1 MGKFRALVPIAI
13 SLIIA
18 IVGTVFLYKWIERQ
32 RGPKEIVQVEKM
44 DAAPIVVSAGNL
56 PWGTKLKPEMIKMA
70 PYLEESLPF
79 GYFSSSTDLKDRV
92 IIAPLKLNEPI
103 TESKLAPTSVKTG
116 GVSAVLKPGMR
127 AIAVKGDKVI
137 GISGFINPGN
147 RVDVI
152 VTVEEPK
159 TKKIKS
165 KIFLENTA
173 VLATGTQIER
183 NEKGEPMPVDVYTL
197 EVTPKQ
203 AEKVA
208 LAASEGRLQFALR
221 GVIDSEDLQT
231 KGATIPELLT
241 SDSKIYLLPSAQ
253 LVENLSAFHS
263 YSAAFA
269 RRSVA
274 MDQSYNP
281 NTICSG
287 PRQFILHLFQ
297 GRFHQGTPALDIYYS
312 VRYVRSRIGRCCIQW
327 CATEL
332 TGDISQDYIVA
343 TDGTLRHDRSSR

>member
-1 MGKFRALVPIAI
+1 MGKWKALVPIAV
-13 SLIIA
+13 SLMIA
-18 IVGTVFLYKWIERQ
+18 IAGTVFLYKWIERQ
-32 RGPKEIVQVEKM
+32 RGPKEIVQVEKV

-56 PWGTKLKPEMIKMA
+56 PWGTKLKPEMVKMA
-70 PYLEESLPF
+70 PYLKESLPV
-79 GYFSSSTDLKDRV
+79 GYFSSSADLKDRV
-92 IIAPLKLNEPI
+92 LVAPLKLNEPI
-103 TESKLAPTSVKTG
+103 TEAKLAPASVKTG

-173 VLATGTQIER
+173 VLATGTQIEK

-197 EVTPKQ
+197 EVSPEQ

-221 GVIDSEDLQT
+221 GVTDSQDLRT
-231 KGATIPELLT
+231 KGVTVPELLAYQRW
-241 SDSKIYLLPSAQ
+241 SDRHTIAPKSSPDSNKKVIQKRVRRHSAKKKKRWVPRGSVTVEIIKGTKIEKKKFKL
-253 LVENLSAFHS
+253 
-263 YSAAFA
+263 
-269 RRSVA
+269 
-274 MDQSYNP
+274 
-281 NTICSG
+281 
-287 PRQFILHLFQ
+287 
-297 GRFHQGTPALDIYYS
+297 
-312 VRYVRSRIGRCCIQW
+312 
-327 CATEL
+327 
-332 TGDISQDYIVA
+332 
-343 TDGTLRHDRSSR
+343 

>member
-1 MGKFRALVPIAI
+1 MGKFKALVPIAL

-18 IVGTVFLYKWIERQ
+18 IAGTVFLYKWIERQ

-56 PWGTKLKPEMIKMA
+56 LWGTKLKPEMIKMA
-70 PYLEESLPF
+70 PYLKESLPV
-79 GYFSSSTDLKDRV
+79 GYFSSSIDLKDRV
-92 IIAPLKLNEPI
+92 IIASLKLNEPI

-127 AIAVKGDKVI
+127 AIAVKGDKII

-197 EVTPKQ
+197 EVTPVQ

-221 GVIDSEDLQT
+221 GVTDSEDLRT
-231 KGATIPELLT
+231 KGVTVPELLAYQKW
-241 SDSKIYLLPSAQ
+241 SDQQKIAPKNPVDSNKNVSRKRVNRNSVKKKRWVPRGSVT
-253 LVENLSAFHS
+253 VE
-263 YSAAFA
+263 
-269 RRSVA
+269 
-274 MDQSYNP
+274 
-281 NTICSG
+281 I
-287 PRQFILHLFQ
+287 IK
-297 GRFHQGTPALDIYYS
+297 GTKI
-312 VRYVRSRIGRCCIQW
+312 
-327 CATEL
+327 TKKKF
-332 TGDISQDYIVA
+332 
-343 TDGTLRHDRSSR
+343 TL

>member
-1 MGKFRALVPIAI
+1 MGKLKALVPIAI

-56 PWGTKLKPEMIKMA
+56 PWGTKLKSEMIKMA
-70 PYLEESLPF
+70 PYLEESLPV
-79 GYFSSSTDLKDRV
+79 GYFLSSIDLKDRV

-221 GVIDSEDLQT
+221 GVTDSEDSVT
-231 KGATIPELLT
+231 KAVTVPELLAHQRW
-241 SDSKIYLLPSAQ
+241 SDQQKIAPKNPVDSNKNVSRKRVNRNSVKKKRWVPRGSVT
-253 LVENLSAFHS
+253 VE
-263 YSAAFA
+263 
-269 RRSVA
+269 
-274 MDQSYNP
+274 
-281 NTICSG
+281 IIKG
-287 PRQFILHLFQ
+287 IK
-297 GRFHQGTPALDIYYS
+297 
-312 VRYVRSRIGRCCIQW
+312 IQKKK
-327 CATEL
+327 
-332 TGDISQDYIVA
+332 V
-343 TDGTLRHDRSSR
+343 TL

>member
-1 MGKFRALVPIAI
+1 MGKFRTLVPIAI

-18 IVGTVFLYKWIERQ
+18 ITGTVFLYKWIERQ

-70 PYLEESLPF
+70 PYLEESLPV
-79 GYFSSSTDLKDRV
+79 GYFSSSIDLKDRV

-221 GVIDSEDLQT
+221 GVTDSEDSVT
-231 KGATIPELLT
+231 KAVTVPELLAHQRW
-241 SDSKIYLLPSAQ
+241 SDQQKIAPKNPVDSNKNISRKRVKRNSVKKKRWVPRGSVT
-253 LVENLSAFHS
+253 VE
-263 YSAAFA
+263 
-269 RRSVA
+269 
-274 MDQSYNP
+274 
-281 NTICSG
+281 I
-287 PRQFILHLFQ
+287 IK
-297 GRFHQGTPALDIYYS
+297 GTKI
-312 VRYVRSRIGRCCIQW
+312 
-327 CATEL
+327 TKKKF
-332 TGDISQDYIVA
+332 
-343 TDGTLRHDRSSR
+343 TL

>member
-1 MGKFRALVPIAI
+1 MGKLRALVPIAL

-18 IVGTVFLYKWIERQ
+18 IAGTVFLYKWIERQ

-70 PYLEESLPF
+70 PYLKESLPV
-79 GYFSSSTDLKDRV
+79 GYFSSSIDLKDRV
-92 IIAPLKLNEPI
+92 IIAPLKLNEAI
-103 TESKLAPTSVKTG
+103 TEAKLAPTSVKTG

-127 AIAVKGDKVI
+127 AIAVKGDKII

-197 EVTPKQ
+197 EVTPVQ

-221 GVIDSEDLQT
+221 GVTDSEDLLT
-231 KGATIPELLT
+231 KGVTVPELLAYQRW
-241 SDSKIYLLPSAQ
+241 SDQQKIAPKNPVDSNKNVSRKRVNRNSVKKKRWVPRGSVT
-253 LVENLSAFHS
+253 VE
-263 YSAAFA
+263 
-269 RRSVA
+269 
-274 MDQSYNP
+274 
-281 NTICSG
+281 I
-287 PRQFILHLFQ
+287 IK
-297 GRFHQGTPALDIYYS
+297 GTKI
-312 VRYVRSRIGRCCIQW
+312 
-327 CATEL
+327 TKKKF
-332 TGDISQDYIVA
+332 
-343 TDGTLRHDRSSR
+343 TL

>member
-1 MGKFRALVPIAI
+1 MGKFKALVPIAL

-18 IVGTVFLYKWIERQ
+18 IAGTVFLYKWIERQ

-70 PYLEESLPF
+70 PYLKESLPV
-79 GYFSSSTDLKDRV
+79 GYFSSSIDLKDRV
-92 IIAPLKLNEPI
+92 IIASLKLNEPI

-116 GVSAVLKPGMR
+116 GVSAILKPGMR
-127 AIAVKGDKVI
+127 AIAVKGDKII

-165 KIFLENTA
+165 KIFLENMA
-173 VLATGTQIER
+173 VLATGTQIEK

-221 GVIDSEDLQT
+221 GVTDSEDLLT
-231 KGATIPELLT
+231 KGVTVPELLAYQKW
-241 SDSKIYLLPSAQ
+241 SDQQKIAPKNPVDSNKNVSRKRVNRNSVKKKRWVPRGSVT
-253 LVENLSAFHS
+253 VE
-263 YSAAFA
+263 
-269 RRSVA
+269 
-274 MDQSYNP
+274 
-281 NTICSG
+281 I
-287 PRQFILHLFQ
+287 IK
-297 GRFHQGTPALDIYYS
+297 GTKI
-312 VRYVRSRIGRCCIQW
+312 
-327 CATEL
+327 TKKKF
-332 TGDISQDYIVA
+332 
-343 TDGTLRHDRSSR
+343 TL

>member
-1 MGKFRALVPIAI
+1 MGKLRALVPIAL

-18 IVGTVFLYKWIERQ
+18 IAGTVFLYKWIERQ

-70 PYLEESLPF
+70 PYLKESLPV
-79 GYFSSSTDLKDRV
+79 GYFSSSIDLKDRV

-127 AIAVKGDKVI
+127 AIAVKGDKII

-197 EVTPKQ
+197 EVTPVQ

-221 GVIDSEDLQT
+221 GVTDSEDLLT
-231 KGATIPELLT
+231 KGVTVPELLAYQRW
-241 SDSKIYLLPSAQ
+241 SDQQKIAPKNPVDSNKNVSRKRVNRNSVKKKRWVPRGSVT
-253 LVENLSAFHS
+253 VEIIKGIKITKKKF
-263 YSAAFA
+263 
-269 RRSVA
+269 
-274 MDQSYNP
+274 
-281 NTICSG
+281 
-287 PRQFILHLFQ
+287 
-297 GRFHQGTPALDIYYS
+297 
-312 VRYVRSRIGRCCIQW
+312 
-327 CATEL
+327 
-332 TGDISQDYIVA
+332 
-343 TDGTLRHDRSSR
+343 TL

>member
-1 MGKFRALVPIAI
+1 MGKFRTLVPIAI

-18 IVGTVFLYKWIERQ
+18 ITGTVFLYKWIERQ

-70 PYLEESLPF
+70 PYLEESLPV
-79 GYFSSSTDLKDRV
+79 GYFSSSIDLKDRV

-127 AIAVKGDKVI
+127 AIAVKGDKII

-221 GVIDSEDLQT
+221 GVTDSEDSVT
-231 KGATIPELLT
+231 KAVTVPELLAHQRW
-241 SDSKIYLLPSAQ
+241 SDQQKIAPKNPVDSNKNVSRKRVNGNSVKKKRWVPRGSVT
-253 LVENLSAFHS
+253 VE
-263 YSAAFA
+263 
-269 RRSVA
+269 
-274 MDQSYNP
+274 
-281 NTICSG
+281 I
-287 PRQFILHLFQ
+287 IK
-297 GRFHQGTPALDIYYS
+297 GTKI
-312 VRYVRSRIGRCCIQW
+312 
-327 CATEL
+327 TKKKF
-332 TGDISQDYIVA
+332 
-343 TDGTLRHDRSSR
+343 TL

>member
-221 GVIDSEDLQT
+221 GVTDSEDSVT
-231 KGATIPELLT
+231 KAVTVPELLAHQRW
-241 SDSKIYLLPSAQ
+241 SDQQKIAPKNPVDSNKNVSRRRVNKNSVKKKRWVPRGSVT
-253 LVENLSAFHS
+253 VE
-263 YSAAFA
+263 
-269 RRSVA
+269 
-274 MDQSYNP
+274 
-281 NTICSG
+281 I
-287 PRQFILHLFQ
+287 IK
-297 GRFHQGTPALDIYYS
+297 GTKI
-312 VRYVRSRIGRCCIQW
+312 
-327 CATEL
+327 TKKKF
-332 TGDISQDYIVA
+332 
-343 TDGTLRHDRSSR
+343 TL

>member
-1 MGKFRALVPIAI
+1 MGKLRALVPIAL

-18 IVGTVFLYKWIERQ
+18 IAGTVFLYKWIERQ

-70 PYLEESLPF
+70 PYLKESLPV
-79 GYFSSSTDLKDRV
+79 GYFSSSIDLKDRV

-127 AIAVKGDKVI
+127 AIAVKGDKII

-221 GVIDSEDLQT
+221 GVTDSEDLRT
-231 KGATIPELLT
+231 KGVTVPELLAHQRW
-241 SDSKIYLLPSAQ
+241 SDQQKIAPKNPVDSNKNVSRKRVNRNSVKKKRWVPRGSVT
-253 LVENLSAFHS
+253 VE
-263 YSAAFA
+263 
-269 RRSVA
+269 
-274 MDQSYNP
+274 
-281 NTICSG
+281 I
-287 PRQFILHLFQ
+287 IK
-297 GRFHQGTPALDIYYS
+297 GTKI
-312 VRYVRSRIGRCCIQW
+312 
-327 CATEL
+327 TKKKF
-332 TGDISQDYIVA
+332 
-343 TDGTLRHDRSSR
+343 TL